1 MVNIIDS
8 EIALNKMPYF
18 MALIIPLKSTWFLA
32 QSIEQLS
39 GWLLL
44 NRFLN
49 QGKFIT
55 RRGSDPGL

>member
-1 MVNIIDS
+1 MVNIVDS
-8 EIALNKMPYF
+8 KIALNKMPYF
-18 MALIIPLKSTWFLA
+18 LTLILPLKSTWFLA

-49 QGKFIT
+49 QDKFIT
-55 RRGSDPGL
+55 RRGSDPGF